1 MAAAMP
7 LALGLRIPALPSTA
21 APASRRPTLAL
32 RHLVGRP
39 ARTTGIPHRPQST
52 RPPPPP
58 PSSSSTPAAA
68 AEAAAAAQQKTTGR
82 LDRVLQRTQRFLPR
96 RFHGSLAQFRSA
108 PVSHVGAFLVLH
120 ELTAIAPIFGLTAAF
135 HYLDWVPAEYV
146 FGWWAPYVQEGG
158 ARMLRYFRRK
168 GWFGLAAGGADDAD
182 VLRGEERLEREL
194 ADQRREAAAHAKPSW
209 LSRWTRRADADT
221 EAEAGDSDAAA
232 PPRSKTDK
240 ALDAAKA
247 VKRQVTW
254 DNSEMGYKLGIQI
267 VAAYAI
273 TKMLLIPR
281 VALSLWL
288 TPSVARAMVWSRK
301 RIFGR

>member
-7 LALGLRIPALPSTA
+7 LALGLRMPTLPSTA
-21 APASRRPTLAL
+21 APASRRPTLVF
-32 RHLVGRP
+32 RHLAGRP
-39 ARTTGIPHRPQST
+39 PRTSRIPHRLQSS
-52 RPPPPP
+52 RPPAPP
-58 PSSSSTPAAA
+58 PSSSSTPAADAATAA
-68 AEAAAAAQQKTTGR
+68 AEKKTGR

-108 PVSHVGAFLVLH
+108 PVSHVGAFLLLH
-120 ELTAIAPIFGLTAAF
+120 ELTAIAPIFALTGAF
-135 HYLDWVPAEYV
+135 HYLDVVPAEYV

-168 GWFGLAAGGADDAD
+168 GWFGLAAAGDAD
-182 VLRGEERLEREL
+182 ALKGEERLEREL
-194 ADQRREAAAHAKPSW
+194 ADQQREAAATARPSW
-209 LSRWTRRADADT
+209 LQRWTTRHADTDADA
-221 EAEAGDSDAAA
+221 GDADAAT
-232 PPRSKTDK
+232 PRTKTDK

-301 RIFGR
+301 RVFGR